1 MKKIRLKSSALTKL
15 SLRWGLSLGLGLF
28 VLSLAALPGAAQSHE
43 YYAEGFTFIHPW
55 AEATLPGAVEAA
67 VYFKLDNVRSADR
80 LLSATTRTAERVEL
94 RGGDDRTAPAVS
106 ALDITV
112 ADTLSFEPGRP
123 HLLLRGLVT
132 PLQWGRS
139 YDMQLIFE
147 KAGVINVQ
155 ISIGAH

>member
-1 MKKIRLKSSALTKL
+1 MMNKKLLKICALSDLL
-15 SLRWGLSLGLGLF
+15 SNLCLGLLAFSLF
-28 VLSLAALPGAAQSHE
+28 SLATLPGIAQSHE
-43 YYAEGFTFIHPW
+43 YYAEGFTFVHPW
-55 AEATLPGAVEAA
+55 AEASVPGAVDAA

-80 LLSATTRTAERVEL
+80 LLSATTRMAERVEL
-94 RGGDDRTAPAVS
+94 RGGDDRMAAAVS

-112 ADTLSFEPGRP
+112 SDTLLFEPGHP
-123 HLLLRGLVT
+123 HLLLRGLLT

-147 KAGVINVQ
+147 KAGVVNVQ